1 MDLQRVHEIINS
13 PEKIT
18 VLYKEHPVWI
28 EEVDNNSKT
37 VQVRTLDT
45 KKVMGV
51 YVEDL
56 IDTGEVYGD
65 INQ

>member
-45 KKVMGV
+45 KKLWEYM
-51 YVEDL
+51 
-56 IDTGEVYGD
+56 
-65 INQ
+65 

>member
-1 MDLQRVHEIINS
+1 MDLHRVHEIINS
-13 PEKIT
+13 PDKVT
-18 VLYKEHPVWI
+18 VLYKDHPVWI

-37 VQVRTLDT
+37 AQIRTLDT
-45 KKVMGV
+45 RKVMGV

-56 IDTGEVYGD
+56 TDTGEVTGK